1 MGQETKI
8 NEYEIAGRKF
18 VLRDLTLDE
27 ADEVNKLLGL
37 SSTTKSQVE
46 LALTRDQS
54 NRLLS
59 LIIEPADGQKVEESF
74 YGKCK
79 ESVSVEI
86 LKDFFLKRIMMRQSS
101 QNFFASLM
109 QRPN

>member
-1 MGQETKI
+1 MVQDNKF
-8 NEYEIAGRKF
+8 NDYEIAGRKF

-37 SSTTKSQVE
+37 SSTTKQQVE
-46 LALTRDQS
+46 LALTREQS
-54 NRLLS
+54 NRLLW
-59 LIIEPADGQKVEESF
+59 LIIEPADGQPVEESY